1 MLAQC
6 SVETPPVEGILSRA
20 LVGGF
25 YSLLQLA
32 STKGVDQAESC
43 LWPLVLF
50 EIIHL
55 PPKLKNQT

>member
-50 EIIHL
+50 
-55 PPKLKNQT
+55 